1 MARRPRRGRRSSRKS
16 RPSSNARATASRP
29 RSERSAKRSFVG
41 GTGAPGSGPTP
52 SSCCRARSRSDSCG
66 PLDNPEV
73 IVMGT
78 SDAESRNAK
87 DAAKT
92 DGDVD
97 VEPLA
102 LDVAALVEAHPV
114 GTLATALGLGYALG
128 GGLFTGFTVRL
139 FRWGLKLGVRLA
151 LLPALEREISGLA
164 STVGR
169 TIDGGV
175 DGASNTKNPH
185 VTPNHHRRG
194 ES

>member
-1 MARRPRRGRRSSRKS
+1 VIAMGTFNG
-16 RPSSNARATASRP
+16 NARAGHN
-29 RSERSAKRSFVG
+29 AKG
-41 GTGAPGSGPTP
+41 AAKKTG
-52 SSCCRARSRSDSCG
+52 
-66 PLDNPEV
+66 
-73 IVMGT
+73 
-78 SDAESRNAK
+78 DAEIEQPTL
-87 DAAKT
+87 D
-92 DGDVD
+92 
-97 VEPLA
+97 LA
-102 LDVAALVEAHPV
+102 GVVEAHPV